1 MENNPNSHRK
11 IRLAGLVGLPIG
23 GVILGVGGM
32 CLWLHAQTP
41 DPGELLPERVAQLE
55 PGPRFAEPAKPIEPL
70 YAIPAQSLYLDN
82 FQAPSMARETW
93 EQAEKFIYARVP
105 APRKADGEKPLLASL
120 ASAIN
125 PVQEAH
131 AETQPVK
138 AAPGGQ
144 VAGQAKKT
152 EPNAPAAAAP
162 AKPAAVPAQ
171 VKPDLSAQAPAKP
184 NAPAASHNKS
194 DASASAQKKPD
205 APASSHGKSDAPAS
219 AQNKS
224 DASAPVKAA
233 VPVAVLSPKAA
244 PEKEQTPAARS
255 ASVAQSAT
263 TAQKAPTQSMSKDT
277 PKDNLKDEPK
287 AAPEETAFP
296 AAFPAGSLG
305 QLTQLRAE
313 LEQLKLQVTIEEARS
328 RLNQLR
334 GLANPAPAAPMPTL
348 EYPPIG
354 MPEAPKRDKSLR
366 ILSIQ
371 SVNGKFTAT
380 VGTASGPRVVKQND
394 TINGNR
400 VVSISRN
407 SVVINRGQGNET
419 LSIQD

>member
-11 IRLAGLVGLPIG
+11 IRLAGLVGLPLG

-41 DPGELLPERVAQLE
+41 DSGELLPERVAQLE

-105 APRKADGEKPLLASL
+105 ASPKADGEKPLLASL

-131 AETQPVK
+131 AETRPVK
-138 AAPGGQ
+138 ATPVGQ
-144 VAGQAKKT
+144 AAGQEKT
-152 EPNAPAAAAP
+152 TGTNAPVAAAP
-162 AKPAAVPAQ
+162 VKPATASPQ

-184 NAPAASHNKS
+184 DAPATSQNKS

-205 APASSHGKSDAPAS
+205 ALATSQNKSDAPAP
-219 AQNKS
+219 A
-224 DASAPVKAA
+224 KAT
-233 VPVAVLSPKAA
+233 VPVAALSPKTA
-244 PEKEQTPAARS
+244 PEKVQTPAARG
-255 ASVAQSAT
+255 AAAQSAT

-277 PKDNLKDEPK
+277 LKDEPK
-287 AAPEETAFP
+287 AAPEDTAFP

-334 GLANPAPAAPMPTL
+334 GAANPAPAAPMPTL